1 MEKVSTFTHE
11 SHMGCFSVTSSI
23 QDLESPEDGLGRVV
37 FCRLVVVENPSGQES
52 RPESRPFPGQ
62 GSRTV

>member
-1 MEKVSTFTHE
+1 MEKVSIFTLE
-11 SHMGCFSVTSSI
+11 SHMGCFSVTSSR

-37 FCRLVVVENPSGQES
+37 FYRLVDGENPSEQ
-52 RPESRPFPGQ
+52 ESRPFPGQ